1 MKEQKP
7 NLSPNQAQK
16 MAVEHAGEL
25 KNLVGSED
33 GQKVKNIMQRDAE
46 QLKEAMQKGD
56 MAALKR
62 TFDGL
67 MQTEE
72 GARLIGKIQGMMK

>member
-1 MKEQKP
+1 MRDQKP
-7 NLSPNQAQK
+7 TTNPNQAQK
-16 MAVEHAGEL
+16 LAATHAGEL
-25 KNLVGSED
+25 KNLVSSKD
-33 GQKVKNIMQRDAE
+33 GQKVKNIMRQDAGK
-46 QLKEAMQKGD
+46 LKEAMEKGD
-56 MAALKR
+56 MATLKR